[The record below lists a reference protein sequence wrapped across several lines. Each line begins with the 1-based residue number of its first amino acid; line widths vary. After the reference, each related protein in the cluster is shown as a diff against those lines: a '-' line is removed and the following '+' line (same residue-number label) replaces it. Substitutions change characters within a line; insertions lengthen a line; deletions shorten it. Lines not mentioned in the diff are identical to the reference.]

1 MKPYRVIGLMSGTSL
16 DGLDIAYCTFTNSEN
31 NWNYRIEQT
40 QCIEYDQKFKQQLKE
55 SIELP
60 EQELKKLDLEFGKWI
75 GTQLK
80 KFVESNKLEV
90 DLIASHGHTVHHRP
104 DQGIT
109 VQIGDGA
116 QIAMQTGI
124 KTICDFRTLD
134 VSLGGQGA
142 PLVPIGDQL
151 LFSEYEF
158 CLNLGGISNISF
170 EDQQGVRKAFDVS
183 IANMLLNYLSQKIGL
198 EYDSQGHF
206 ARSGSL
212 DIRLLNRL
220 NELDFYSQDG
230 PKSIGYEWFVQE
242 VKPLFDASPL
252 SIEDQLHTASIHIA
266 YQLVKIIKEYHR
278 VERSKLLI
286 TGGGAYNDYLI
297 EMIEKGLG
305 TCVEVVLPNKEL
317 ISYKEAL
324 IFGFMGLLKELN
336 QNNCLSSV
344 TGALRDCC
352 AGKVFC
358 PK

>member
-31 NWNYRIEQT
+31 NWNYRIDQT

-198 EYDSQGHF
+198 EYDSQGHL

>member
-305 TCVEVVLPNKEL
+305 ACVEVVLPNKEL

>member
-1 MKPYRVIGLMSGTSL
+1 MKSYRVIGLMSGTSL
-16 DGLDIAYCTFTNSEN
+16 DGLDIAYCTFTKSEN
-31 NWNYRIEQT
+31 SWKYSIDHA

-60 EQELKKLDLEFGKWI
+60 EQELKKLNLEFGRWI
-75 GTQLK
+75 GKQLK
-80 KFVESNKLEV
+80 NFVESNKLKV

-116 QIAMQTGI
+116 QIATQTGI

-170 EDQQGVRKAFDVS
+170 EDQHGVRKAFDVS

-198 EYDSQGHF
+198 EYDSQGHL

-212 DIRLLNRL
+212 DISLLNQL

-230 PKSIGYEWFVQE
+230 PKSIGYEWFTQE
-242 VKPLFDASPL
+242 VKPLFDSSPL
-252 SIEDQLHTASIHIA
+252 AIEDLLHTACIHIA
-266 YQLVKIIKEYHR
+266 YQLVKTIKEYHTA
-278 VERSKLLI
+278 ESSKLLV

-297 EMIEKGLG
+297 ELMRKGLG
-305 TCVEVVLPNKEL
+305 PSVEVVLPDKEL

-352 AGKVFC
+352 AGKVYL
-358 PK
+358 P

>member
-31 NWNYRIEQT
+31 NWNYRIDQT

-198 EYDSQGHF
+198 EYDSQGHL

-324 IFGFMGLLKELN
+324 IFGFMGLLKEFN